1 MLTDNVDEYG
11 GQTVPEKIAEQLH
24 GQPTVIVKLTPTSV
38 APERPKLNTYVRE
51 IYQAILIRCNN
62 TTYQAIMEDE
72 TRHQLISVAFGDG
85 AFYCHVKE
93 SIAMNILPP
102 FITHVKKMR
111 IEATDGTLITL
122 VSEMVNEKVREKKES
137 YLKATILI
145 PLSTVDPGPETLK
158 SSVAA
163 ALANYGMPSVD
174 KVRAMSDR
182 DSNLGTLKYN
192 CLLYTSPSPRD

>member
-1 MLTDNVDEYG
+1 MESFSG
-11 GQTVPEKIAEQLH
+11 TVTFARL
-24 GQPTVIVKLTPTSV
+24 TVIVKLTPTSV

-51 IYQAILIRCNN
+51 IFQAILIRCNN

-111 IEATDGTLITL
+111 IEATDGTLITGDIVDGSMEPVEEL
-122 VSEMVNEKVREKKES
+122 CVP
-137 YLKATILI
+137 ATQR
-145 PLSTVDPGPETLK
+145 STV
-158 SSVAA
+158 
-163 ALANYGMPSVD
+163 
-174 KVRAMSDR
+174 
-182 DSNLGTLKYN
+182 
-192 CLLYTSPSPRD
+192 